1 MPSEQISTLLHLAE
15 KEPESRAMPEE
26 QRQGEAQVEQPVI
39 AEVPVDPYFCDI
51 EEAIDECER
60 RIKAEE
66 SRYAKLVANREVY
79 EHWMDPFD
87 FKVLMRQSATR
98 LVNFDPCFD
107 LPAEEYP
114 LPRPWDHHLYY

>member
-1 MPSEQISTLLHLAE
+1 M
-15 KEPESRAMPEE
+15 
-26 QRQGEAQVEQPVI
+26 EQPVI

-79 EHWMDPFD
+79 EHWMDPYE

-114 LPRPWDHHLYY
+114 LPRPWDHHLYYPSRQSPYQATQTYYDQRNVQHEFA